1 MNLFSNIY
9 LFDLNVPNFLAR
21 FFTYIFIS
29 SNNEWICLTIS
40 TSTKHV
46 SCKYI
51 FAVHI
56 EIEVRGTDHIMYQHM

>member
-9 LFDLNVPNFLAR
+9 LFDLKIPNFPAR
-21 FFTYIFIS
+21 LIIFIS
-29 SNNEWICLTIS
+29 LNNEWIWLTIS
-40 TSTKHV
+40 ACTKHV

-51 FAVHI
+51 FTVHI

>member
-9 LFDLNVPNFLAR
+9 LFDLKIPNFPAR
-21 FFTYIFIS
+21 FIFIS
-29 SNNEWICLTIS
+29 LNNEWIWLTIS
-40 TSTKHV
+40 ACTKHV

-51 FAVHI
+51 FTVHI

>member
-9 LFDLNVPNFLAR
+9 LFDLKIPNFLAR
-21 FFTYIFIS
+21 LIIFIS
-29 SNNEWICLTIS
+29 LNNEWIWLTIS
-40 TSTKHV
+40 AYTKHV

-51 FAVHI
+51 FTVHI

>member
-9 LFDLNVPNFLAR
+9 LFDLKIPNFPAR
-21 FFTYIFIS
+21 LIIFIS
-29 SNNEWICLTIS
+29 LNNEWIWLTIS

-51 FAVHI
+51 FTVHI

>member
-9 LFDLNVPNFLAR
+9 LFDLKIPNFPAR
-21 FFTYIFIS
+21 LIIFIS
-29 SNNEWICLTIS
+29 LNNEWIWLTIS

>member
-9 LFDLNVPNFLAR
+9 LFDLKIPNFPAR
-21 FFTYIFIS
+21 FFTIIFIS
-29 SNNEWICLTIS
+29 LNNEWIWLTIS
-40 TSTKHV
+40 AFTKHV

-51 FAVHI
+51 FTVHI